1 MSTRVAAILAAIL
14 LVTGPS
20 QAAPSGNPQ
29 LAMWRL
35 DCGNIKDEHTSP
47 WTDGYIPVS
56 CYLVRHNGEYLLFDT
71 GLTLQ
76 AQQLPNYRL
85 RRTLTDQL
93 QQLKIAPS
101 AIKYVAISHYHGDH
115 TGQASA
121 FGAATLLMGAEDL
134 AAMKGSETPVGVV
147 PAHLRPWL
155 TQGAPVRAL
164 KEDFDVFGDGSVI
177 ALMTRGHTPGHLS
190 LLVKLAGRTII
201 LSGDLWLSHDEAISG
216 EVPSFNTSFG
226 ETEASRARVRR
237 LALQH
242 DALVVIGHDE
252 RDVSQLPA
260 FPTAAE

>member
-1 MSTRVAAILAAIL
+1 MRFAASFAAML
-14 LVTGPS
+14 MAAAPS
-20 QAAPSGNPQ
+20 QAASSGSPQ
-29 LAMWRL
+29 LAIWRL
-35 DCGNIKDEHTSP
+35 DCGHIKDENTIP
-47 WTDGYIPVS
+47 WSDGYIPVS
-56 CYLVRHNGEYLLFDT
+56 CYLVRHNGEHLLFDT

-76 AQQLPNYRL
+76 ARHLPDYRL
-85 RRTLTDQL
+85 DRTLIDQL
-93 QQLKIAPS
+93 KQLKIAPS
-101 AIKYVAISHYHGDH
+101 AIKYIAISHYHGDH
-115 TGQASA
+115 TGQANA

-134 AAMKGSETPVGVV
+134 AAMKGAETPVGVV

-190 LLVKLAGRTII
+190 LLVKLAGRPVI

-226 ETEASRARVRR
+226 ETEASRERVRR

-260 FPTAAE
+260 FPVAAE